1 MERNFC
7 QPSTPPLGSHGES
20 STWAGKAQGS
30 AAFLGFWE
38 PEEEQSCP
46 PELIPQLIRV
56 PAQTLARAAGHSGQA
71 QLCFMNLGLCLLTG
85 LPAAGAFS
93 SLSFSLKGDF
103 IVWIFAVGP
112 ARCMGIYPGKMDLKS
127 WKIWARE
134 WMGLAES
141 FGAGKGGEW
150 STQP

>member
-1 MERNFC
+1 M
-7 QPSTPPLGSHGES
+7 
-20 STWAGKAQGS
+20 
-30 AAFLGFWE
+30 
-38 PEEEQSCP
+38 
-46 PELIPQLIRV
+46 

-71 QLCFMNLGLCLLTG
+71 QLCFMNLELCLLTG

-134 WMGLAES
+134 WMGLAER